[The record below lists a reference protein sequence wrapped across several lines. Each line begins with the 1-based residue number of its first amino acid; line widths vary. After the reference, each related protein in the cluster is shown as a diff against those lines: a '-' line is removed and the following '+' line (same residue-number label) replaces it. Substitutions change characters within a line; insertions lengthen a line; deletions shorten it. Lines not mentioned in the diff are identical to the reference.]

1 MKNADDF
8 TPPKNTLPDDTDLG
22 PEPEWLLDDDLQD
35 PPKEP
40 APARDDQSVEVGPSL
55 EETAAEPAASE
66 EGPIE
71 VYAPPPPP
79 PKAEIAETIEFESEP
94 IPASTNEAG
103 DAESTP
109 SDKRTHP
116 WLWGLLPFVLLLATG
131 LIAWF
136 GTTQT
141 LNGLATWDAI
151 RAQFPPLLPARWAM
165 TIWWLVLPLMMV
177 FLIYGSLP
185 AGRDVTRIKITGP
198 LISIGLGAT
207 VLWIFAQHW
216 RWEVIGIASM
226 GVAALS
232 ILATYL
238 LVALGPGIKSIR
250 QKMIAMIPLSAALG
264 YSVMLTVLAW
274 QSYSSQPFGERG
286 SSVLFA
292 LLLVVIAAIFAFFL
306 RDGLFSLVLAI
317 WFAGVVH
324 QQWGD
329 DAVISLIAAVSVLF
343 TGVLAVLGT
352 LLAMESH
359 RPSLTTSVDN
369 RRGRTSF
376 FTKSKDPAEE

>member
-1 MKNADDF
+1 MKNADDS
-8 TPPKNTLPDDTDLG
+8 PPSTNSLPDDSELG
-22 PEPEWLLDDDLQD
+22 PEPAWLLDEDVQEL
-35 PPKEP
+35 P
-40 APARDDQSVEVGPSL
+40 AESASAS
-55 EETAAEPAASE
+55 EESAVAPTSTSEELAAEPEPLVEEPAAAF
-66 EGPIE
+66 
-71 VYAPPPPP
+71 VPPPP
-79 PKAEIAETIEFESEP
+79 PKDQIAETIEFESDPVPVVTE
-94 IPASTNEAG
+94 ATGEAG
-103 DAESTP
+103 PNTVEKKS
-109 SDKRTHP
+109 HP
-116 WLWGLLPFVLLLATG
+116 WLWGLTPFVLLLATG

-151 RAQFPPLLPARWAM
+151 KEQFPPLLPARWAM

-185 AGRDVTRIKITGP
+185 AGREVTRIKLTGP

-207 VLWIFAQHW
+207 ALWIFAQHW
-216 RWEVIGIASM
+216 QWDVIGIASM

-232 ILATYL
+232 MLSTYL
-238 LVALGPGIKSIR
+238 LVALGPNIQNMR
-250 QKMIAMIPLSAALG
+250 QRMIAMIPLSAALG

-274 QSYSSQPFGERG
+274 QSYSSQPFGQRG

-324 QQWGD
+324 QQWGE
-329 DAVISLIAAVSVLF
+329 DAVISLIAAISVLF
-343 TGVLAVLGT
+343 TGALAVLGT
-352 LLAMESH
+352 LLATESH
-359 RPSLTTSVDN
+359 RPSLTTSVEN
-369 RRGRTSF
+369 RRSRTSF
-376 FTKSKDPAEE
+376 FKKSEDSAPE